1 MSLHSRC
8 ITSCNASGFAYA
20 GLQNGVQ
27 CVCTNEP
34 PRVKTDAENCNMR
47 CSGNGDMSCG
57 GDWFMDVHQNPAYH
71 STNLTY
77 IGCFKNTYD
86 DLDRLLIEGT
96 FNNFRNNTPDW

>member
-1 MSLHSRC
+1 M
-8 ITSCNASGFAYA
+8 
-20 GLQNGVQ
+20 Q

-34 PRVKTDAENCNMR
+34 PMVKTDAENCNMR
-47 CSGNGDMSCG
+47 CSGDGDRSCG

-77 IGCFKNTYD
+77 IGCFKNTFD
-86 DLDRLLIEGT
+86 DLDRLLIEGS